1 MTSTTANKKTY
12 RIRFK
17 DGTTT
22 SVLADAIS
30 EPRESAPN
38 TKISFYV
45 FSLDGD
51 VVAKYKRQDVAGWQ
65 IIYPPSLV

>member
-1 MTSTTANKKTY
+1 M
-12 RIRFK
+12 
-17 DGTTT
+17 
-22 SVLADAIS
+22 LADAIS

-65 IIYPPSLV
+65 IIYPPRLV